1 MFTGISFT
9 STRCSFLPPSSS
21 LNTGAHIWTK
31 SVVRWKPERSLL
43 MLLRRFKIDF
53 DVKMYKDLDPVGAM
67 ESQSGAVFLHTE
79 NSPQCAWPNSGIAN
93 KRYPLTAQKHVS
105 CLPQSL
111 ATCYSRSRSSS

>member
-1 MFTGISFT
+1 
-9 STRCSFLPPSSS
+9 
-21 LNTGAHIWTK
+21 
-31 SVVRWKPERSLL
+31 

-53 DVKMYKDLDPVGAM
+53 DVKMWKDVDPVAAM

-93 KRYPLTAQKHVS
+93 KRFPLTAQKHVS
-105 CLPQSL
+105 CLSQSL